1 MNSKNPGL
9 SRLKLFGLTIIPVIF
24 FLMLTIKAPGELTT
38 TAWRVMALSVL
49 MIGLWVTEALP
60 VPVTSLLPVVLLPLL
75 GVFDLKTSTASYAN
89 PAVFLY
95 MGGFI
100 LAIAIEK
107 WKLHMRIALSVIKL
121 IGTNANGII
130 AGFLLATASLS
141 MWMSNTATVVMM
153 LPICSSVIS
162 LVFKNKDTTAGKNYQ
177 NFAASLMLAIAYGSS
192 IGGIATIIGTPTNT
206 IFANYLKETHHYEV
220 GFLSWSLVG
229 CLFMF
234 LMLGVAWVV
243 LVKLFPNNLHK
254 LTAVEQIMHSEHQNL
269 GKMSKGE
276 KLVLTVFIIT
286 ALLWSFRLFINKI
299 FPDLNLKDESIA
311 MFAAILLFLI
321 PVDFKAG
328 KFLMD
333 WPSAEKLPWGIL
345 LLFGGGLS
353 LANAIESCGLV
364 NVLGQKLIGNMSS
377 TTLFALPVFIVLLL
391 TQFMSNMTLITI
403 FLPVLTALSMA
414 YQVHPLLIALPATI
428 AASCAFCLPIS
439 TPPNAIVFASGHL
452 SIAQMAKAG
461 IVITLASGLVIM
473 LLTIYVVPLV
483 FNI

>member
-1 MNSKNPGL
+1 
-9 SRLKLFGLTIIPVIF
+9 
-24 FLMLTIKAPGELTT
+24 
-38 TAWRVMALSVL
+38 
-49 MIGLWVTEALP
+49 
-60 VPVTSLLPVVLLPLL
+60 
-75 GVFDLKTSTASYAN
+75 
-89 PAVFLY
+89 

-153 LPICSSVIS
+153 LPICASVIS
-162 LVFKNKDTTAGKNYQ
+162 LVLKSNDCGAKLAKNYQ

-206 IFANYLKETHHYEV
+206 IFANYLKETHNYEV
-220 GFLSWSLVG
+220 GFLSWSIVG
-229 CLFMF
+229 CIFML
-234 LMLGVAWVV
+234 LMLVVAW
-243 LVKLFPNNLHK
+243 LALIKLFPNNLHK
-254 LTAVEQIMHSEHQNL
+254 LTAVEEIMHDEFKNL

-276 KLVLTVFIIT
+276 KLVLTVFITT
-286 ALLWSFRLFINKI
+286 ALLWSFRLFINKV

-311 MFAAILLFLI
+311 MFAAISLFLI

-377 TTLFALPVFIVLLL
+377 MTVFALPVFIVLLL

-403 FLPVLTALSMA
+403 FLPVLSALSMA
-414 YQVHPLLIALPATI
+414 YNVHPLLIALPATI

-461 IVITLASGLVIM
+461 IVISLVSFLLIM
-473 LLTIYVVPLV
+473 LIAIYVVPLV